1 MNWSDS
7 LWRYSMAA
15 RFGWWEFRVENP
27 PRIVLTALLPRAVL
41 QCLFFTVLG
50 QVVGLTDLAFAFV
63 GSLAVILTLS
73 GAVAVMDV
81 PMLDKWSGTFYR
93 IRSGRLSP
101 FAVFLVRSL
110 PYTALGL
117 LYTVVAMLVVAPL
130 TGLTHTLPDLLP
142 WLPVYLLM
150 AWTVSAAGLAGAALA
165 VGRRADGFAGNLLA
179 YLVLLASGVLL
190 PPGRLPWVDVL
201 GTVLPARNGLLAI
214 RAGMAGEPWAWHLLA
229 EAVTG
234 LGWLALAWAVVA
246 WQVRRARAGG
256 GDDFG

>member
-1 MNWSDS
+1 MNWSET
-7 LWRYSMAA
+7 LWRFSVVA

-27 PRIVLTALLPRAVL
+27 PVIVLTALLPRAVL

-50 QVVGLTDLAFAFV
+50 RVIGLADPAFAFI

-93 IRSGRLSP
+93 IRGGRLP
-101 FAVFLVRSL
+101 AFPVFLVRSL
-110 PYTALGL
+110 PYTGLGL
-117 LYTVVAMLVVAPL
+117 LYCVVAMVVVAPL
-130 TGLTHTLPDLLP
+130 TGLTGTLPALLP

-150 AWTVSAAGLAGAALA
+150 AWTTSAAGLAGAALA
-165 VGRRADGFAGNLLA
+165 VGRRADGLAGNLLA

-190 PPGRLPWVDVL
+190 PPGRLPWVDAL
-201 GTVLPARNGLLAI
+201 GTVLPVRNGLLAV
-214 RAGMAGEPWAWHLLA
+214 RSGMAGEPWAGHLLA
-229 EAVTG
+229 EAAVG
-234 LGWLALAWAVVA
+234 AAWLLLAWLVVA

-256 GDDFG
+256 GDDFA